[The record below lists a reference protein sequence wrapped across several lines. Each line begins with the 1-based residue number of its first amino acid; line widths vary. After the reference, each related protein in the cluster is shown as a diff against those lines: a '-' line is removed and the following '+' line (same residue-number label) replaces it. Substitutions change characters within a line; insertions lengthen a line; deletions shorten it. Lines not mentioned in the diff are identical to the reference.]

1 MIMTMRKAPH
11 LLAMLLM
18 ASLALFATA
27 CSSDKEEVP
36 QSEKTISKS
45 KPSNNNNVD
54 QGEASDTVKQKFT
67 NVFAQNCLKRELKN
81 SVNKDSDEKRFQ
93 ESCSCIASHI
103 AEDLAEVDAE
113 KYLDDHEDTHTL
125 QIKFDAAAFFCLQNK
140 PQPKGPHLFGKP

>member
-1 MIMTMRKAPH
+1 MTMRKAPH
-11 LLAMLLM
+11 LLATLLM

-27 CSSDKEEVP
+27 CSSDKEEAP

-67 NVFAQNCLKRELKN
+67 NVFAQNCLKRELAN

-93 ESCSCIASHI
+93 ESCSCIANHI

-140 PQPKGPHLFGKP
+140 PQPKGPHLFGKQ